1 MPASEEQIAQE
12 LKAEII
18 TQMNIVFSV
27 ADSDKMDKYAEAMAK
42 AIAKTI
48 VENQPEGG
56 V

>member
-18 TQMNIVFSV
+18 TQMNIQFDVQ
-27 ADSDKMDKYAEAMAK
+27 DSGKMDKYAEAMAN

-48 VENQPEGG
+48 VENLSQGG

>member
-1 MPASEEQIAQE
+1 MPQSEEQIAQQ

-18 TQMNIVFSV
+18 TQMNLKFSV

-48 VENQPEGG
+48 VQNQGQGG